1 VFPDDDAVVITVV
14 PDPLAAALLG
24 ADAPAGELLAA
35 PVLLLLPP
43 LEQAATSR
51 AAPTAPPT
59 PVASLAGV
67 GIRFTLEILIVFFSL
82 SSTAGPCRFPQAVD
96 TGTGRSTK
104 VDWMPRGKQV

>member
-1 VFPDDDAVVITVV
+1 VFPDDDAVVMTVA

-59 PVASLAGV
+59 PVASLAGA

-82 SSTAGPCRFPQAVD
+82 SSTAVPYRFPQAVD

-104 VDWMPRGKQV
+104 VDWMPRGKQL